1 MNSFAQP
8 LHIGF
13 LLLPRYTLISLS
25 CAVSVLRMANRLTG
39 QPLYSWSLHTR
50 DGNAVESS
58 DGLSLH
64 IDGTLSK
71 TAKAKMLFVCG
82 GIEVESAC
90 DGALLNL
97 LRGFAKR
104 NIPLGALCTGSYALA
119 AAGLLDGHRCAIH
132 WENLASLRETF
143 PRVQVQQGLFVI
155 DRNRYT
161 CSGGVS
167 ALDLMLN
174 LVESRHG
181 RKLARDISEQFIC
194 ERIRTQQD
202 SQRIPLQHYLGTSQP
217 RIVEA
222 VALMESNLEEPLGMD
237 DLASYVGVS
246 RRQLERLFHKHLGC
260 APSRYYLELR
270 LQRARLLLLRTD
282 LPVIDIAAGCGFS
295 SAPHFSKC
303 YNELFRRSPRQERR
317 ESGLGGEPLAPL
329 TPRG

>member
-1 MNSFAQP
+1 MDSSAQP

-25 CAVSVLRMANRLTG
+25 CAVSVLRMANRLTE
-39 QPLYSWSLHTR
+39 QPLYRWSLHTQTG
-50 DGNAVESS
+50 DAVESS
-58 DGLSLH
+58 DGISLH
-64 IDGTLSK
+64 IDGPVS
-71 TAKAKMLFVCG
+71 AAAEVGQLFVCG
-82 GIEVESAC
+82 GIRVESAC
-90 DGALLNL
+90 DGELLNL

-104 NIPLGALCTGSYALA
+104 NRPLGALCTGSYALA
-119 AAGLLDGHRCAIH
+119 AAGLLDGYRCAIH

-143 PRVQVQQGLFVI
+143 PKVQVQQGLFVI

-174 LVESRHG
+174 LVENRHG

-222 VALMESNLEEPLGMD
+222 VALMEANVEEPLSMD
-237 DLASYVGVS
+237 DLAFYAGVS

-260 APSRYYLELR
+260 APSRYYLDLR
-270 LQRARLLLLRTD
+270 LRRARLLLLRTEQ
-282 LPVIDIAAGCGFS
+282 PVIDIATSCGFS

-303 YNELFRRSPRQERR
+303 YNEMFGHSPRQERR
-317 ESGLGGEPLAPL
+317 ESALGGETLAPL
-329 TPRG
+329 ARRG

>member
-1 MNSFAQP
+1 MDTSAQP

-25 CAVSVLRMANRLTG
+25 CAVSVLRMANRLTE
-39 QPLYSWSLHTR
+39 QPLYHWTLHTQT
-50 DGNAVESS
+50 GNAVESS

-64 IDGTLSK
+64 IDGPLSE
-71 TAKAKMLFVCG
+71 AAAAGQLFVCG
-82 GIEVESAC
+82 GIKVESAC
-90 DGALLNL
+90 DGELLNL

-104 NIPLGALCTGSYALA
+104 NRPLGALCTGSYALA
-119 AAGLLDGHRCAIH
+119 AAGLLDGYRCAIH

-143 PRVQVQQGLFVI
+143 PKVHVQQGLFVI

-174 LVESRHG
+174 LVENRHG

-202 SQRIPLQHYLGTSQP
+202 SQRVPLQHYLGTSQP

-222 VALMESNLEEPLGMD
+222 VALMEANVEEPLGMD
-237 DLASYVGVS
+237 DLASYAGVS

-260 APSRYYLELR
+260 APSRYYLDLR
-270 LQRARLLLLRTD
+270 LRRARLLLLRTE
-282 LPVIDIAAGCGFS
+282 LPVIDIATSCGFS

-303 YNELFRRSPRQERR
+303 YSELFGRSPRQERR
-317 ESGLGGEPLAPL
+317 ESALGGEPLAPL
-329 TPRG
+329 AARG

>member
-1 MNSFAQP
+1 MDPSAQP

-13 LLLPRYTLISLS
+13 LLMPRYTLISLS
-25 CAVSVLRMANRLTG
+25 CAISVLRMANRLTA
-39 QPLYSWSLHTR
+39 QELYRWSLHTE
-50 DGNAVESS
+50 DGGAVASS

-64 IDGTLSK
+64 IDGPLRDAAEIK
-71 TAKAKMLFVCG
+71 LLFVCA
-82 GIEVESAC
+82 GIDVESAC
-90 DGALLNL
+90 GEELSGL

-104 NIPLGALCTGSYALA
+104 NVALGALCTGSYALA
-119 AAGLLDGHRCAIH
+119 AAGLLDGRRCAIH
-132 WENLASLRETF
+132 WENIASLRETF
-143 PRVQVQQGLFVI
+143 PKVRVQPGLFVI

-194 ERIRTQQD
+194 ERIRTHQD
-202 SQRIPLQHYLGTSQP
+202 SQRVPLQHYLGSSQP

-222 VALMESNLEEPLGMD
+222 VALMEANIEEPLSVD
-237 DLASYVGVS
+237 DLAVYVGVS

-260 APSRYYLELR
+260 APSRYYLDLR
-270 LQRARLLLLRTD
+270 LNRARLLLLRTD
-282 LPVIDIAAGCGFS
+282 LPVVEVAASCGFS

-303 YNELFRRSPRQERR
+303 YSELFGRSPRQERR
-317 ESGLGGEPLAPL
+317 ESGLSTPPFAALAH
-329 TPRG
+329 RS

>member
-1 MNSFAQP
+1 MDSYAQP
-8 LHIGF
+8 LHISF

-39 QPLYSWSLHTR
+39 QPLYRWSLHTQTG
-50 DGNAVESS
+50 DAVESS
-58 DGLSLH
+58 DGLCLH
-64 IDGTLSK
+64 IDGPLSEA
-71 TAKAKMLFVCG
+71 AKAGQLFVCG
-82 GIEVESAC
+82 GIKVESTC
-90 DGALLNL
+90 DGELLNL

-104 NIPLGALCTGSYALA
+104 NTPLGALCTGSYALA
-119 AAGLLDGHRCAIH
+119 AAGLLDGYRCAIH

-143 PRVQVQQGLFVI
+143 PKVQVQQGLFVI

-174 LVESRHG
+174 LVESRYG

-222 VALMESNLEEPLGMD
+222 VALMESNVEEPLGMD

-260 APSRYYLELR
+260 APSRYYLDLR
-270 LQRARLLLLRTD
+270 LRRARLLLLRTD
-282 LPVIDIAAGCGFS
+282 MPVIDIATSCGFS

-329 TPRG
+329 ATRG